1 MNREQEEYD
10 VFEEHPDGSTLWRD
24 SIVGLTNARLRAQQ
38 LSTVSTNPFYVI
50 HIPTKQMV
58 VRVTPNLKQ

>member
-10 VFEEHPDGSTLWRD
+10 VFEEHPDGSTLWKD
-24 SIVGLTNARLRAQQ
+24 SVVGLTNARLTAQQ
-38 LSTVSTNPFYVI
+38 LGSLSTDPFCVI

-58 VRVTPNLKQ
+58 VRVTPH

>member
-10 VFEEHPDGSTLWRD
+10 VFEEHPDGSTLWKD
-24 SIVGLTNARLRAQQ
+24 SVVGLTNARLRAQQ
-38 LSTVSTNPFYVI
+38 LGSLSTNPFCVI
-50 HIPTKQMV
+50 HIPTNQMV